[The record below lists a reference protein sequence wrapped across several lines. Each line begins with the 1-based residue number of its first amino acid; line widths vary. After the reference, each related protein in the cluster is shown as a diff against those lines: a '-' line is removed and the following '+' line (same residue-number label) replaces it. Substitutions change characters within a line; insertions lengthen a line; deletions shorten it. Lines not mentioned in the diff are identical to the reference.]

1 MNAFDLAK
9 PKALFLTVNCTGV
22 DLTTEFNFTFR
33 ICTPS
38 VEYGFPCVLT
48 GDKVSIQIPALNE
61 INPSFKPGTYT
72 CKLEVTSKNNFYSK
86 VFEEQ
91 VNFVATPKIEV
102 KMEPDKEPAPT
113 IAQTVA
119 LTVTSVGE
127 EDGDPIQESKPIKK
141 SIFKDKFT
149 AFKKVEQQNEV

>member
-48 GDKVSIQIPALNE
+48 SDKVSIQIPALME

-102 KMEPDKEPAPT
+102 KMEPDKEPNPVV
-113 IAQTVA
+113 AQVAA
-119 LTVTSVGE
+119 LTVTSIGE
-127 EDGDPIQESKPIKK
+127 EDSEAIQEAKPVKK
-141 SIFKDKFT
+141 SLFKERFSS
-149 AFKKVEQQNEV
+149 FKKVEQNEV